1 MIGINASPF
10 LWFALFLFFG
20 TVSFYVCEE
29 EGTLFFFFW
38 LLFNKNKTSGLL
50 FVCLVFVI
58 KK

>member
-29 EGTLFFFFW
+29 EGTLFFFFGYSLTKIK
-38 LLFNKNKTSGLL
+38 LLVCCL
-50 FVCLVFVI
+50 FVWFL
-58 KK
+58 